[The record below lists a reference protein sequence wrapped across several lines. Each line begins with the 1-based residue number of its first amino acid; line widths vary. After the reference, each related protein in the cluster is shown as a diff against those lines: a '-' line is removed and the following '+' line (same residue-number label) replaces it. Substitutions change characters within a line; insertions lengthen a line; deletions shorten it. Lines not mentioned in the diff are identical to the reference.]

1 MWQSKLPYSQ
11 VVVPLYIPNNNNKS
25 KKNTEKSLLP
35 SPVETANKDV
45 AVVVHGVVGV
55 VSLQIPDNIN
65 KFKKNPLRMWGGV
78 LLWTS

>member
-1 MWQSKLPYSQ
+1 VAIEVAIF
-11 VVVPLYIPNNNNKS
+11 VVVSLYIPNNNNKS

-35 SPVETANKDV
+35 SPVEIANKDV
-45 AVVVHGVVGV
+45 AVVVHGV